1 MGAGTGDKAEGKIDE
16 LKGDAKERIGDL
28 TGDEDL
34 EAEGKKDELKGE
46 GKGAL
51 GTVKDAGQD
60 LKDRAKDAVDQD

>member
-1 MGAGTGDKAEGKIDE
+1 MGGTEDKTEGKVDE
-16 LKGDAKERIGDL
+16 LKGKAKERIGDL
-28 TGDEDL
+28 TEDEDL

-60 LKDRAKDAVDQD
+60 LKERAKDALDQK

>member
-16 LKGDAKERIGDL
+16 LKGDAKQKVGDL

-46 GKGAL
+46 GKGAM

-60 LKDRAKDAVDQD
+60 LKDRAKDAFDKK